1 MPASLPPWP
10 ALAAGSPEG
19 SITVH
24 RAVLGKVHQAASDF
38 RWITHTEA
46 IRPRKLGL
54 DQKLSLGPE
63 DRPVRSPAWRALDDA
78 LVAIVSYR
86 SRAVDRAGRS
96 GGLEKQILY
105 WPTPPSG
112 RTAAG
117 AFALL
122 GALAEASDAVWWEH
136 WEDYRWDEPEFFLPR
151 EPEEI
156 PFGRLDL
163 AVSQGLTELT
173 AACSEDTLGKFYAG
187 VLTEARPA
195 ALEGLAEPLT
205 PLALA
210 ALLLPFTPEQARK
223 LSLAG
228 ALPNSRHLAA
238 SLENWDGV
246 ARTSEQ
252 PELPG
257 ERPTPSS
264 QDTER
269 GAALAAAL
277 FRGDPAGLTPAAP
290 LRAPVPPPAA
300 AVSKEPPPPEPIAT
314 PEPPPAATPARP
326 TTPPTLSRA
335 GERFEQFLRAG
346 AESRSLEAI
355 PGNAAVLDEAE
366 GVYLLGRAR
375 EAIAALEPEAQGD
388 APRARQLM
396 AKIELIRAWAV
407 SCFPRPKTE
416 RTVTSTQNKKI
427 PPLLFAMMLEPGL
440 WAQNCRLSREELL
453 ELLRTCAKLRS
464 GFTHSQIEA
473 FQIWGRAPAIRSLLG
488 G

>member
-10 ALAAGSPEG
+10 ALAAGSPDG
-19 SITVH
+19 SLEVH

-54 DQKLSLGPE
+54 DQKLSFGPE

-86 SRAVDRAGRS
+86 SRAVDRAGRA

-105 WPTPPSG
+105 WPKPRPEQTV
-112 RTAAG
+112 AG

-122 GALAEASDAVWWEH
+122 GALGEASDAVWWDH

-173 AACSEDTLGKFYAG
+173 AACSEDALAEFYAG
-187 VLTEARPA
+187 LLAVSQGHPA
-195 ALEGLAEPLT
+195 ALEGLAEPLP

-210 ALLLPFTPEQARK
+210 ALLLPFAPEEARQ

-238 SLENWDGV
+238 NLANWRGV
-246 ARTSEQ
+246 ARTQEQ
-252 PELPG
+252 PELPDDG
-257 ERPTPSS
+257 PQPTAA
-264 QDTER
+264 QQQR
-269 GAALAAAL
+269 GAAMAAAV
-277 FRGDPAGLTPAAP
+277 FRGDPAGLAGVAPAVPPEPVEPPAAP
-290 LRAPVPPPAA
+290 PKPAP
-300 AVSKEPPPPEPIAT
+300 K
-314 PEPPPAATPARP
+314 PEPPPASLPAQATAAPV
-326 TTPPTLSRA
+326 LSRA

-355 PGNAAVLDEAE
+355 PGNAAVLSEQE
-366 GVYLLGRAR
+366 GRYLLERAQ
-375 EAIAALEPEAQGD
+375 EAIASLESETEGD
-388 APRARQLM
+388 SPRERQLR
-396 AKIELIRAWAV
+396 AKIELIRSWLV
-407 SCFPRPKTE
+407 SCFPRPETE
-416 RTVTSTQNKKI
+416 TALGSAQNQKI
-427 PPLLFAMMLEPGL
+427 PPLLFALTLEPNE
-440 WAQNCRLSREELL
+440 WAASCRLSRSEFGELVRVCGRL
-453 ELLRTCAKLRS
+453 KQ
-464 GFTHSQIEA
+464 GFTRSQLEA
-473 FQIWGRAPAIRSLLG
+473 FGEWGRKRPIRSLLRS
-488 G
+488 